1 MAANSSIVL
10 TQLDFDSYKDSLK
23 TFLKSQDRFKDY
35 DFDGSNLSVL
45 LDVLSYNTYQNA
57 FYLNMVSNE
66 MFLDSAKLRDSVI
79 SHAKELNYLPRSFRS
94 SSAVIQL
101 VITSTDAAKRSIVIP
116 KGTSFTS
123 RVDDF
128 TYNFSTTENYVIT
141 NRTPSGSSFV
151 YESEPIRVY
160 EGSYLSDTYT
170 INYANP
176 LVYKISNKRVD
187 LESVLVTVFEDNGTT
202 IQTYKRATSLFGHDE
217 NAKVFFLQ
225 PGIGDTYEI
234 VFGDGV
240 VGRKPKNNSACIIEY
255 RSCNGELPN
264 GAFKFINTARIDNEA
279 NIVIET
285 ITASAD
291 GAVAE
296 DLSSIKYNAPRAFTT
311 QERAVT
317 SEDYENLLKANFPE
331 INAVVAYGGEDA
343 SPPQYGRIFLSI
355 DLDEVDGLPK
365 IKEAEYKR
373 FLRSRSSVAIEPLF
387 VSPDY
392 TYLYVNTNIKYNI
405 NLTGLNPEDIRTYV
419 IDSILNH
426 ASTNLNNFGRTL
438 RYSRFIRDIDT
449 AEASIISNETKIE
462 LVKYLTPVLS
472 TTVTGSVTTTS
483 GSLVPSTSTTSSSS
497 NPIERLTSVLSV
509 KFNAAVGSLSRLTSG
524 SLVSLATSGVV
535 SSGQNVTIDFKNALQ
550 NDIPGKGSEYLTG
563 DIHVVSSST
572 FTYNGLSNCRL
583 EDDGD
588 GVMRIVN
595 TAGTNN
601 RTILDIGTVDYDTG
615 IIRIN
620 NFNITNYTGTSLK
633 IYAKPRTLDITS
645 TQNVILNI
653 LENDVDV
660 SIEQIRE

>member
-1 MAANSSIVL
+1 
-10 TQLDFDSYKDSLK
+10 
-23 TFLKSQDRFKDY
+23 
-35 DFDGSNLSVL
+35 
-45 LDVLSYNTYQNA
+45 
-57 FYLNMVSNE
+57 MVSNE

-101 VITSTDAAKRSIVIP
+101 VITSTDTAKRSIVIP

-141 NRTPSGSSFV
+141 KRTPSGSNLI

-225 PGIGDTYEI
+225 PGIGDTYEV

-343 SPPQYGRIFLSI
+343 TPPQYGRIFLSI

-365 IKEAEYKR
+365 IKEAEYKK

-426 ASTNLNNFGRTL
+426 ASINLNNFGRTL
-438 RYSRFIRDIDT
+438 RYSKFIRDVDS
-449 AEASIISNETKIE
+449 AETSIISNETKIE

-472 TTVTGSVTTTS
+472 TTVTGSATT
-483 GSLVPSTSTTSSSS
+483 
-497 NPIERLTSVLSV
+497 
-509 KFNAAVGSLSRLTSG
+509 TSG

>member
-1 MAANSSIVL
+1 
-10 TQLDFDSYKDSLK
+10 
-23 TFLKSQDRFKDY
+23 
-35 DFDGSNLSVL
+35 
-45 LDVLSYNTYQNA
+45 
-57 FYLNMVSNE
+57 MVSNE

-116 KGTSFTS
+116 KGTSFTT

-141 NRTPSGSSFV
+141 NRTPSGSNFV
-151 YESEPIRVY
+151 YESEAIRVY

-170 INYANP
+170 VNYDNP

-202 IQTYKRATSLFGHDE
+202 VQTYKRATSLFGHDE

-225 PGIGDTYEI
+225 PGIGDTYEV

-255 RSCNGELPN
+255 RTCSGELPN
-264 GAFKFINTARIDNEA
+264 GAFRFINTARIDNET
-279 NIVIET
+279 NVVIET

-343 SPPQYGRIFLSI
+343 TPPQYGRIFLSI

-373 FLRSRSSVAIEPLF
+373 FLRSRSSVAIEPIF

-405 NLTGLNPEDIRTYV
+405 NLTGLNPEDIRTLV

-426 ASTNLNNFGRTL
+426 ASINLNNFGRTL
-438 RYSRFIRDIDT
+438 RYSKFIRDVDT
-449 AEASIISNETKIE
+449 AETSIISNETKIE

-472 TTVTGSVTTTS
+472 TTVTGSATT
-483 GSLVPSTSTTSSSS
+483 
-497 NPIERLTSVLSV
+497 
-509 KFNAAVGSLSRLTSG
+509 TSG

-572 FTYNGLSNCRL
+572 FTYNGLPNCRL

-588 GVMRIVN
+588 GIMRIVN
-595 TAGTNN
+595 TSGTNN
-601 RTILDIGTVDYDTG
+601 RTILSVGTVDYDTG

-660 SIEQIRE
+660 TIEQIRE

>member
-1 MAANSSIVL
+1 MANSSIVL

-57 FYLNMVSNE
+57 FYLNMISNE

-94 SSAVIQL
+94 SSAVIKL
-101 VITSTDAAKRSIVIP
+101 VITSSDSAKRSIVIP

-141 NRTPSGSSFV
+141 NRTPSGSNFV
-151 YESEPIRVY
+151 YESEAIRVY
-160 EGSYLSDTYT
+160 EGNYLSDTYT
-170 INYANP
+170 VNYDRP
-176 LVYKISNKRVD
+176 LNYKISNKRVD
-187 LESVLVTVFEDNGTT
+187 LESLLVTVFEDNGTT
-202 IQTYKRATSLFGHDE
+202 VQTYKRATSLFGHDG
-217 NAKVFFLQ
+217 NSKVFFLQ
-225 PGIGDTYEI
+225 PGIGDAYEV

-240 VGRKPKNNSACIIEY
+240 VGRKPKNNSVCIIEY
-255 RSCNGELPN
+255 RTCNGELPN
-264 GAFKFINTARIDNEA
+264 GAFKFINTARIDNEP
-279 NIVIET
+279 NVVIET
-285 ITASAD
+285 ITAATD

-296 DLSSIKYNAPRAFTT
+296 DLTSIKYNAPRAFTT

-355 DLDEVDGLPK
+355 DLQEVDGLPK

-392 TYLYVNTNIKYNI
+392 TYIYVNTNIKYNI
-405 NLTGLNPEDIRTYV
+405 NLTGLNPEDIRTNV

-438 RYSRFIRDIDT
+438 RYSRFIRDIDA
-449 AEASIISNETKIE
+449 AETSIISNETEVE

-472 TTVTGSVTTTS
+472 TTVTSTPTS
-483 GSLVPSTSTTSSSS
+483 
-497 NPIERLTSVLSV
+497 
-509 KFNAAVGSLSRLTSG
+509 TSG

-535 SSGQNVTIDFKNALQ
+535 SSGQNVTIDFKNALR
-550 NDIPGKGSEYLTG
+550 NDVPGKNSEHLIG
-563 DIHVVSSST
+563 DIHIVSSST
-572 FTYNGLSNCRL
+572 FTYNGLPNCRL
-583 EDDGD
+583 EDNGD
-588 GVMRIVN
+588 GIMRIIN
-595 TAGTNN
+595 TSGTQH

-633 IYAKPRTLDITS
+633 VYAKPRNLDITS
-645 TQNVILNI
+645 SQNVILNI

-660 SIEQIRE
+660 TIEQIRE

>member
-57 FYLNMVSNE
+57 FYLNMISNE

-101 VITSTDAAKRSIVIP
+101 VITSTDTAKRSIVVP

-141 NRTPSGSSFV
+141 NRTPSGSSLV

-170 INYANP
+170 VNYDRP

-202 IQTYKRATSLFGHDE
+202 AQTYKRATSLFGHDG
-217 NAKVFFLQ
+217 NSKVFFLQ
-225 PGIGDTYEI
+225 PGIGDVYEI

-255 RSCNGELPN
+255 RTCSGELPN
-264 GAFKFINTARIDNEA
+264 GAFKFINTARIDNEP
-279 NIVIET
+279 NVVIET
-285 ITASAD
+285 ITAAAD

-343 SPPQYGRIFLSI
+343 TPPQYGRIFLSI

-365 IKEAEYKR
+365 IKEAEYKK

-392 TYLYVNTNIKYNI
+392 TYLYVKTNIKYNI
-405 NLTGLNPEDIRTYV
+405 NLTGLNPEDIRILV

-438 RYSRFIRDIDT
+438 RYSRFIRDVDA
-449 AEASIISNETKIE
+449 AENSIISNETQIE

-472 TTVTGSVTTTS
+472 TTVTGSATT
-483 GSLVPSTSTTSSSS
+483 
-497 NPIERLTSVLSV
+497 
-509 KFNAAVGSLSRLTSG
+509 TSG

-535 SSGQNVTIDFKNALQ
+535 SSGQNVTIDFKNPLR
-550 NDIPGKGSEYLTG
+550 NDIPGKGAEHLIG
-563 DIHVVSSST
+563 DIHIVSSST
-572 FTYNGLSNCRL
+572 FTYNGLANCRL

-588 GVMRIVN
+588 GIMRIVN
-595 TAGTNN
+595 TSGIQH
-601 RTILDIGTVDYDTG
+601 RTILAIGTVDYDTG

>member
-1 MAANSSIVL
+1 MANSSIVL

-23 TFLKSQDRFKDY
+23 TFLRSQDRFKDY

-101 VITSTDAAKRSIVIP
+101 VITSTDAEKRSIVIP

-141 NRTPSGSSFV
+141 NRTPSGSNFV
-151 YESEPIRVY
+151 YESEPIRIY
-160 EGSYLSDTYT
+160 EGNYLSDTYT
-170 INYANP
+170 VNYDRP

-187 LESVLVTVFEDNGTT
+187 IESLSVTVFEDNGTT
-202 IQTYKRATSLFGHDE
+202 VQTYKRATSLFGHDG
-217 NAKVFFLQ
+217 NSKVFFLQ
-225 PGIGDTYEI
+225 PGIGDTYEV

-255 RSCNGELPN
+255 RTCNGELPN
-264 GAFKFINTARIDNEA
+264 GAFKFINTARIDNEP
-279 NIVIET
+279 NVVIET
-285 ITASAD
+285 ITAASD

-296 DLSSIKYNAPRAFTT
+296 DLNSIKYNAPRAFTT

-343 SPPQYGRIFLSI
+343 TPPQFGRIFLSI

-405 NLTGLNPEDIRTYV
+405 NLTGLNPEDIRTFV

-438 RYSRFIRDIDT
+438 RYSRFIRDIDS

-462 LVKYLTPVLS
+462 LIKYLTPVLS
-472 TTVTGSVTTTS
+472 TTVTGSATT
-483 GSLVPSTSTTSSSS
+483 
-497 NPIERLTSVLSV
+497 
-509 KFNAAVGSLSRLTSG
+509 TSG

-595 TAGTNN
+595 TSGTNN

-645 TQNVILNI
+645 VQNVILNI

-660 SIEQIRE
+660 TIEQIRE

>member
-1 MAANSSIVL
+1 MANSSIVL

-23 TFLKSQDRFKDY
+23 TFLRSQDRFKDY

-101 VITSTDAAKRSIVIP
+101 VITSTNAEKRSIVIP

-141 NRTPSGSSFV
+141 NRTPSGSNFV
-151 YESEPIRVY
+151 YESEPIRIY
-160 EGSYLSDTYT
+160 EGNYLSDTYT
-170 INYANP
+170 VNYDRP

-187 LESVLVTVFEDNGTT
+187 IESLSVTVFEDNGTT
-202 IQTYKRATSLFGHDE
+202 VQTYKRATSLFGHDG
-217 NAKVFFLQ
+217 NSKVFFLQ
-225 PGIGDTYEI
+225 PGIGDTYEV

-255 RSCNGELPN
+255 RTCNGELPN
-264 GAFKFINTARIDNEA
+264 GAFKFINTARIDNEP
-279 NIVIET
+279 NVVIET
-285 ITASAD
+285 ITAASD

-296 DLSSIKYNAPRAFTT
+296 DLNSIKYNAPRAFTT

-343 SPPQYGRIFLSI
+343 TPPQFGRIFLSI

-405 NLTGLNPEDIRTYV
+405 NLTGLNPEDIRTFV

-438 RYSRFIRDIDT
+438 RYSRFIRDIDS

-462 LVKYLTPVLS
+462 LIKYLTPVLS
-472 TTVTGSVTTTS
+472 TTVTGSATT
-483 GSLVPSTSTTSSSS
+483 
-497 NPIERLTSVLSV
+497 
-509 KFNAAVGSLSRLTSG
+509 TSG

-595 TAGTNN
+595 TSGTNN

-645 TQNVILNI
+645 VQNVILNI

-660 SIEQIRE
+660 TIEQIRE

>member
-101 VITSTDAAKRSIVIP
+101 VITSTDTAKRSIVIP

-141 NRTPSGSSFV
+141 KRTPSGSNLI

-225 PGIGDTYEI
+225 PGIGDTYEV

-343 SPPQYGRIFLSI
+343 TPPQYGRIFLSI

-365 IKEAEYKR
+365 IKEAEYKK

-426 ASTNLNNFGRTL
+426 ASINLNNFGRTL
-438 RYSRFIRDIDT
+438 RYSKFIRDVDS
-449 AEASIISNETKIE
+449 AETSIISNETKIE

-472 TTVTGSVTTTS
+472 TTVTGSATT
-483 GSLVPSTSTTSSSS
+483 
-497 NPIERLTSVLSV
+497 
-509 KFNAAVGSLSRLTSG
+509 TSG

>member
-1 MAANSSIVL
+1 
-10 TQLDFDSYKDSLK
+10 
-23 TFLKSQDRFKDY
+23 
-35 DFDGSNLSVL
+35 
-45 LDVLSYNTYQNA
+45 
-57 FYLNMVSNE
+57 
-66 MFLDSAKLRDSVI
+66 VI

-94 SSAVIQL
+94 SSAVIKL
-101 VITSTDAAKRSIVIP
+101 VITSSDSAKRSIVIP

-141 NRTPSGSSFV
+141 NRTPSGSNFV
-151 YESEPIRVY
+151 YESEAIRVY

-170 INYANP
+170 VNYDRP
-176 LVYKISNKRVD
+176 LNYKISNKRVD
-187 LESVLVTVFEDNGTT
+187 LESLLVTVFEDNGTT
-202 IQTYKRATSLFGHDE
+202 VQTYKRATSLFGHDG
-217 NAKVFFLQ
+217 NSKVFFLQ
-225 PGIGDTYEI
+225 PGIGDTYEV

-240 VGRKPKNNSACIIEY
+240 VGRKPKNNSVCIIEY
-255 RSCNGELPN
+255 RTCNGELPN
-264 GAFKFINTARIDNEA
+264 GAFKFINTARIDNEP
-279 NIVIET
+279 NVVIET
-285 ITASAD
+285 ITAATD

-296 DLSSIKYNAPRAFTT
+296 DLTSIKYNAPRAFTT

-355 DLDEVDGLPK
+355 DLQEVDGLPK

-392 TYLYVNTNIKYNI
+392 TYVYVNTNIKYNI
-405 NLTGLNPEDIRTYV
+405 NLTGLNPEDIRTNV

-438 RYSRFIRDIDT
+438 RYSRFIRDIDA
-449 AEASIISNETKIE
+449 AETSIISNETEVE

-472 TTVTGSVTTTS
+472 TTVTSTPTS
-483 GSLVPSTSTTSSSS
+483 
-497 NPIERLTSVLSV
+497 
-509 KFNAAVGSLSRLTSG
+509 TSG

-535 SSGQNVTIDFKNALQ
+535 SSGQNVTIDFKNPLR
-550 NDIPGKGSEYLTG
+550 NDVPGKSAEHLIG
-563 DIHVVSSST
+563 DIHIVSSST
-572 FTYNGLSNCRL
+572 FTYNGLPNCRL
-583 EDDGD
+583 EDNGD
-588 GVMRIVN
+588 GIMRIIN
-595 TAGTNN
+595 TSVTHH

-633 IYAKPRTLDITS
+633 VYAKPRNLDITS
-645 TQNVILNI
+645 SQNVILNI

-660 SIEQIRE
+660 TIEQIRE

>member
-57 FYLNMVSNE
+57 FYLNMISNE
-66 MFLDSAKLRDSVI
+66 MFLDSAKLRDSVV

-101 VITSTDAAKRSIVIP
+101 VITSSDASKRSIVIP

-141 NRTPSGSSFV
+141 NRTPSGSNFV
-151 YESEPIRVY
+151 YESEAIRIY
-160 EGSYLSDTYT
+160 EGNYLSDTYT
-170 INYANP
+170 VNYDRP

-187 LESVLVTVFEDNGTT
+187 LESVLVTVFEDNGTSV
-202 IQTYKRATSLFGHDE
+202 QTYKRATSLFGHDG
-217 NAKVFFLQ
+217 NSKVFFLQ
-225 PGIGDTYEI
+225 PGLGDAYEV

-240 VGRKPKNNSACIIEY
+240 VGRKPKNNSAVIIEY
-255 RSCNGELPN
+255 RVCTGELPN
-264 GAFKFINTARIDNEA
+264 GAFKFINTARIDNEP
-279 NIVIET
+279 NVVIET
-285 ITASAD
+285 ITAAAD

-343 SPPQYGRIFLSI
+343 NPPQYGRIFLSI

-365 IKEAEYKR
+365 IKEAEYKK

-392 TYLYVNTNIKYNI
+392 TYLYVNTKIKYNI
-405 NLTGLNPEDIRTYV
+405 NLTGLNPEDIRTNV
-419 IDSILNH
+419 IDSILTH
-426 ASTNLNNFGRTL
+426 ASVNLNNFGRTL
-438 RYSRFIRDIDT
+438 RYSRFIRDVDA
-449 AEASIISNETKIE
+449 AETSIISNETQVE

-472 TTVTGSVTTTS
+472 TTVTSTPTS
-483 GSLVPSTSTTSSSS
+483 
-497 NPIERLTSVLSV
+497 
-509 KFNAAVGSLSRLTSG
+509 TSG
-524 SLVSLATSGVV
+524 SLVSLATSGVI
-535 SSGQNVTIDFKNALQ
+535 SSGQNVTIDFKNALR
-550 NDIPGKGSEYLTG
+550 NDVPGKGAEHLIG

-572 FTYNGLSNCRL
+572 FTYNGLPNCRL
-583 EDDGD
+583 EDNGD
-588 GVMRIVN
+588 GIMRIIN
-595 TAGTNN
+595 TSGTQH

-615 IIRIN
+615 IVRIN
-620 NFNITNYTGTSLK
+620 NFNITNFTGTSLK
-633 IYAKPRTLDITS
+633 IYAKPRNLDITS
-645 TQNVILNI
+645 SQNVILNI

-660 SIEQIRE
+660 TIEQIRE

>member
-23 TFLKSQDRFKDY
+23 TFLRSQDRFKDY

-57 FYLNMVSNE
+57 FYLNMISNE

-101 VITSTDAAKRSIVIP
+101 IITSTDTAKRSIVIP

-141 NRTPSGSSFV
+141 NRTPSGSSLV

-160 EGSYLSDTYT
+160 EGNYLSDTYT
-170 INYANP
+170 VNYDRP
-176 LVYKISNKRVD
+176 LIYKISNKRVD
-187 LESVLVTVFEDNGTT
+187 LESLLVTVFEDNGTT
-202 IQTYKRATSLFGHDE
+202 VQTYKRATSLFGHDE
-217 NAKVFFLQ
+217 NSKVFFLQ
-225 PGIGDTYEI
+225 PGIGDTYEV

-255 RSCNGELPN
+255 RTCNGELPN
-264 GAFKFINTARIDNEA
+264 GAFKFINTARIDNET
-279 NIVIET
+279 NVVIET
-285 ITASAD
+285 ITSAAD

-296 DLSSIKYNAPRAFTT
+296 DLNSIKYNAPRAFTT

-343 SPPQYGRIFLSI
+343 TPPQYGRIFLSI

-365 IKEAEYKR
+365 IKEAEYKK
-373 FLRSRSSVAIEPLF
+373 FLSSRSSVAIEPLF

-405 NLTGLNPEDIRTYV
+405 NLTGLNPEDIRTLV

-438 RYSRFIRDIDT
+438 RYSRFIRDVDA

-472 TTVTGSVTTTS
+472 TTVTGSATT
-483 GSLVPSTSTTSSSS
+483 
-497 NPIERLTSVLSV
+497 
-509 KFNAAVGSLSRLTSG
+509 TSG

-535 SSGQNVTIDFKNALQ
+535 SSGQNVTIDFKNPLQ

-588 GVMRIVN
+588 GAMRIVN
-595 TAGTNN
+595 TSGTNN
-601 RTILDIGTVDYDTG
+601 RTILKIGTVDYDTG

-620 NFNITNYTGTSLK
+620 NFNITNYAGTSLK

-660 SIEQIRE
+660 TIEQIRE

>member
-1 MAANSSIVL
+1 MANSSIVL

-57 FYLNMVSNE
+57 FYLNMISNE

-94 SSAVIQL
+94 SSAVIKL
-101 VITSTDAAKRSIVIP
+101 VITSSDAAKRSIVIP

-141 NRTPSGSSFV
+141 NRTPSGSNFV
-151 YESEPIRVY
+151 YESEAIRVY
-160 EGSYLSDTYT
+160 EGNYLSDTYT
-170 INYANP
+170 VNYDRP
-176 LVYKISNKRVD
+176 LNYKISNKRVD
-187 LESVLVTVFEDNGTT
+187 LESLLVTVFEDNGTT
-202 IQTYKRATSLFGHDE
+202 VQTYKRATSLFGHDG
-217 NAKVFFLQ
+217 NSKVFFLQ
-225 PGIGDTYEI
+225 PGIGDAYEV

-240 VGRKPKNNSACIIEY
+240 VGRKPKNNSVCIIEY
-255 RSCNGELPN
+255 RTCNGELPN
-264 GAFKFINTARIDNEA
+264 GAFKFINTARIDNEP
-279 NIVIET
+279 NVVIET
-285 ITASAD
+285 ITAATD

-296 DLSSIKYNAPRAFTT
+296 DLNSIKYNAPRAFTT

-343 SPPQYGRIFLSI
+343 NPPQYGRIFLSI

-405 NLTGLNPEDIRTYV
+405 NLTGLNPEDIRTNV

-426 ASTNLNNFGRTL
+426 ASVNLNNFGRTL
-438 RYSRFIRDIDT
+438 RYSRFIRDIDA
-449 AEASIISNETKIE
+449 AETSIISNETQVE

-472 TTVTGSVTTTS
+472 TTVTSTPTS
-483 GSLVPSTSTTSSSS
+483 
-497 NPIERLTSVLSV
+497 
-509 KFNAAVGSLSRLTSG
+509 TSG

-535 SSGQNVTIDFKNALQ
+535 SSGQNVTIDFKNPLR
-550 NDIPGKGSEYLTG
+550 NDVPGKGAEHLIG
-563 DIHVVSSST
+563 DIHIVSSST
-572 FTYNGLSNCRL
+572 FTYNGLANCRL
-583 EDDGD
+583 EDNGD
-588 GVMRIVN
+588 GIMRIIN
-595 TAGTNN
+595 TSGTQH

-615 IIRIN
+615 IIRID

-633 IYAKPRTLDITS
+633 VYAKPRNLDITS
-645 TQNVILNI
+645 SQNVILNI

-660 SIEQIRE
+660 TIEQIRE

>member
-1 MAANSSIVL
+1 MANSSIVL

-57 FYLNMVSNE
+57 FYLNMISNE

-94 SSAVIQL
+94 SSAVIKL
-101 VITSTDAAKRSIVIP
+101 VITSSDSAKRSIVIP

-141 NRTPSGSSFV
+141 NRTPSGSNFV
-151 YESEPIRVY
+151 YESEAIRVY
-160 EGSYLSDTYT
+160 EGNYLSDTYT
-170 INYANP
+170 VNYDRP
-176 LVYKISNKRVD
+176 LNYKISNKRVD
-187 LESVLVTVFEDNGTT
+187 LESLLVTVFEDNGTT
-202 IQTYKRATSLFGHDE
+202 VQTYKRATSLFGHDG
-217 NAKVFFLQ
+217 NSKVFFLQ
-225 PGIGDTYEI
+225 PGIGDAYEV

-240 VGRKPKNNSACIIEY
+240 VGRKPKNNSVCIIEY
-255 RSCNGELPN
+255 RTCNGELPN
-264 GAFKFINTARIDNEA
+264 GAFKFINTARIDNEP
-279 NIVIET
+279 NVVIET
-285 ITASAD
+285 ITAATD

-296 DLSSIKYNAPRAFTT
+296 DLNSIKYNAPRAFTT

-343 SPPQYGRIFLSI
+343 NPPQYGRIFLSI

-405 NLTGLNPEDIRTYV
+405 NLTGLNPEDIRTNV

-426 ASTNLNNFGRTL
+426 ASVNLNNFGRTL
-438 RYSRFIRDIDT
+438 RYSRFIRDIDA
-449 AEASIISNETKIE
+449 AETSIISNETEVE

-472 TTVTGSVTTTS
+472 TTVTSTPTS
-483 GSLVPSTSTTSSSS
+483 
-497 NPIERLTSVLSV
+497 
-509 KFNAAVGSLSRLTSG
+509 TSG

-535 SSGQNVTIDFKNALQ
+535 SSGQNVTIDFKNPLR
-550 NDIPGKGSEYLTG
+550 NDVPGKGAEHLIG

-572 FTYNGLSNCRL
+572 FTYNGLANCRL
-583 EDDGD
+583 EDNGD
-588 GVMRIVN
+588 GIMRIIN
-595 TAGTNN
+595 TSGTQH

-615 IIRIN
+615 IIRID

-633 IYAKPRTLDITS
+633 VYAKPRNLDITS
-645 TQNVILNI
+645 SQNVILNI

-660 SIEQIRE
+660 TIEQIRE

>member
-57 FYLNMVSNE
+57 FYLNMISNE

-94 SSAVIQL
+94 SSATIKL
-101 VITSTDAAKRSIVIP
+101 VITSSDTAKRSIVIP

-141 NRTPSGSSFV
+141 NRTPVGSNLV
-151 YESEPIRVY
+151 YESEAIRIY
-160 EGSYLSDTYT
+160 EGNYLSDTYT
-170 INYANP
+170 VNYANP

-187 LESVLVTVFEDNGTT
+187 LESVLVTVFEDNGTSV
-202 IQTYKRATSLFGHDE
+202 QTYKRATSLFGHDE

-225 PGIGDTYEI
+225 PGTDDTYEV

-255 RSCNGELPN
+255 RTCSGELPN
-264 GAFKFINTARIDNEA
+264 GAFKFINTARIDNEP
-279 NIVIET
+279 NVVIET
-285 ITASAD
+285 ITAASD

-296 DLSSIKYNAPRAFTT
+296 DLNSIKYNAPRAFTT

-343 SPPQYGRIFLSI
+343 NPPQYGRIFLSI

-365 IKEAEYKR
+365 IKEAEYKK

-392 TYLYVNTNIKYNI
+392 TYLYVKTNIKYNI
-405 NLTGLNPEDIRTYV
+405 NLTGLNPEDIRTNV

-426 ASTNLNNFGRTL
+426 ASINLNNFGRTL
-438 RYSRFIRDIDT
+438 RYSRFIRDVDA
-449 AEASIISNETKIE
+449 AETSIISNETQVE

-472 TTVTGSVTTTS
+472 TTVT
-483 GSLVPSTSTTSSSS
+483 SS
-497 NPIERLTSVLSV
+497 
-509 KFNAAVGSLSRLTSG
+509 AGATSG

-535 SSGQNVTIDFKNALQ
+535 SSGQNVTIDFKNPLK
-550 NDIPGKGSEYLTG
+550 NDVPGKGPEHLSG
-563 DIHVVSSST
+563 DIHVISSST
-572 FTYNGLSNCRL
+572 FTYNGLPNCRL

-588 GVMRIVN
+588 GSVRIVN
-595 TAGTNN
+595 TSGKNH
-601 RTILDIGTVDYDTG
+601 RTILKIGTVDYDTG

-633 IYAKPRTLDITS
+633 VYAKPRNLDITS
-645 TQNVILNI
+645 SQNVILNI

-660 SIEQIRE
+660 TIEQIRE

>member
-141 NRTPSGSSFV
+141 KRTPSGSNLV
-151 YESEPIRVY
+151 YESEPIRIY
-160 EGSYLSDTYT
+160 EGNYLSDTYT
-170 INYANP
+170 VNYANP

-202 IQTYKRATSLFGHDE
+202 VQTYKRATSLFGHDE

-225 PGIGDTYEI
+225 PGIGDTYEV

-255 RSCNGELPN
+255 RSCTGELPN
-264 GAFKFINTARIDNEA
+264 GAFKFINTARIDDEPNV
-279 NIVIET
+279 VIET
-285 ITASAD
+285 ITAAAD

-343 SPPQYGRIFLSI
+343 TPPQYGRIFLSI

-426 ASTNLNNFGRTL
+426 ASINLNNFGRTL
-438 RYSRFIRDIDT
+438 RYSKFIRDVDS

-472 TTVTGSVTTTS
+472 TTVTGSTTT
-483 GSLVPSTSTTSSSS
+483 
-497 NPIERLTSVLSV
+497 
-509 KFNAAVGSLSRLTSG
+509 TSG

-601 RTILDIGTVDYDTG
+601 RTILKIGTVDYDTG

-633 IYAKPRTLDITS
+633 IYAKPRTLDIIS
-645 TQNVILNI
+645 SQNVILNI

>member
-1 MAANSSIVL
+1 MANSSIVL

-23 TFLKSQDRFKDY
+23 TFLRSQDRFKDY

-141 NRTPSGSSFV
+141 NRTPAGSSFV

-160 EGSYLSDTYT
+160 EGNYLSDTYT
-170 INYANP
+170 VNYDRP
-176 LVYKISNKRVD
+176 LIYKISNKRVD
-187 LESVLVTVFEDNGTT
+187 IESVSVTVFEDNGTT
-202 IQTYKRATSLFGHDE
+202 VQTYKRATSLFGHDG
-217 NAKVFFLQ
+217 NSKVFFLQ
-225 PGIGDTYEI
+225 PGIGDTYEV

-240 VGRKPKNNSACIIEY
+240 VGRKPKNNSACVIEY
-255 RSCNGELPN
+255 RTCNGELPN
-264 GAFKFINTARIDNEA
+264 GAFKFINTARIDNET
-279 NIVIET
+279 NVVIET
-285 ITASAD
+285 ITAASD

-296 DLSSIKYNAPRAFTT
+296 DLNSIKYNAPRAFTT

-343 SPPQYGRIFLSI
+343 TPPQYGRIFLSI

-405 NLTGLNPEDIRTYV
+405 NLTGLNPEDIRTFV

-438 RYSRFIRDIDT
+438 RYSRFIRDIDS

-462 LVKYLTPVLS
+462 LIKYLTPVLS
-472 TTVTGSVTTTS
+472 TTVTGNATT
-483 GSLVPSTSTTSSSS
+483 
-497 NPIERLTSVLSV
+497 
-509 KFNAAVGSLSRLTSG
+509 TSG

-595 TAGTNN
+595 TSGTNN
-601 RTILDIGTVDYDTG
+601 RTILNIGTVDYDTG

-645 TQNVILNI
+645 VQNVILNI

-660 SIEQIRE
+660 TIEQIRE

>member
-101 VITSTDAAKRSIVIP
+101 VITSTDMAKRSIVIP

-141 NRTPSGSSFV
+141 KRTPSGSNLI

-225 PGIGDTYEI
+225 PGIGDTYEV

-279 NIVIET
+279 NIVIKT

-343 SPPQYGRIFLSI
+343 TPPQYGRIFLSI

-365 IKEAEYKR
+365 IKEAEYKK

-426 ASTNLNNFGRTL
+426 ASINLNNFGRTL
-438 RYSRFIRDIDT
+438 RYSKFIRDVDS
-449 AEASIISNETKIE
+449 AETSIISNETKIE
-462 LVKYLTPVLS
+462 LIKYLTPVLS
-472 TTVTGSVTTTS
+472 TTVTGSATT
-483 GSLVPSTSTTSSSS
+483 
-497 NPIERLTSVLSV
+497 
-509 KFNAAVGSLSRLTSG
+509 TSG

-535 SSGQNVTIDFKNALQ
+535 SSGQNVTIDFKNPLQ

>member
-1 MAANSSIVL
+1 MANSSIVL

-23 TFLKSQDRFKDY
+23 TFLRSQDRFKDY

-57 FYLNMVSNE
+57 FYLNMISNE

-101 VITSTDAAKRSIVIP
+101 VITSTDAEKRSIVIP

-141 NRTPSGSSFV
+141 NRTPAGSSLV
-151 YESEPIRVY
+151 YESEPIRIY
-160 EGSYLSDTYT
+160 EGNYLSDTYT
-170 INYANP
+170 VNYDRP

-187 LESVLVTVFEDNGTT
+187 IESLSVTVFEDNGTT
-202 IQTYKRATSLFGHDE
+202 VQTYKRATSLFGHDG
-217 NAKVFFLQ
+217 NSKVFFLQ
-225 PGIGDTYEI
+225 PGIGDTYEV

-255 RSCNGELPN
+255 RTCNGELPN
-264 GAFKFINTARIDNEA
+264 GAFKFINTARIDNEP
-279 NIVIET
+279 NVVIET
-285 ITASAD
+285 ITAASD

-296 DLSSIKYNAPRAFTT
+296 DLNSIKYNAPRAFTT

-343 SPPQYGRIFLSI
+343 TPPQFGRIFLSI

-405 NLTGLNPEDIRTYV
+405 NLTGLNPEDIRTFV

-438 RYSRFIRDIDT
+438 RYSRFIRDIDS

-462 LVKYLTPVLS
+462 LIKYLTPVLS
-472 TTVTGSVTTTS
+472 TTVTGSATT
-483 GSLVPSTSTTSSSS
+483 
-497 NPIERLTSVLSV
+497 
-509 KFNAAVGSLSRLTSG
+509 TSG

-595 TAGTNN
+595 TSGTNN
-601 RTILDIGTVDYDTG
+601 RTILNIGTVDYDTG

-645 TQNVILNI
+645 VQNVILNI

-660 SIEQIRE
+660 TIEQIRE

>member
-57 FYLNMVSNE
+57 FYLNMISNE

-141 NRTPSGSSFV
+141 NRTPSGSNFV
-151 YESEPIRVY
+151 YESEAIRVY

-170 INYANP
+170 VNYDNP
-176 LVYKISNKRVD
+176 LIYKISNKRVD

-202 IQTYKRATSLFGHDE
+202 VQTYKRATSLFGHDE

-225 PGIGDTYEI
+225 PGIGDTYEV

-240 VGRKPKNNSACIIEY
+240 VGRKPKNNSVCIIEY

-264 GAFKFINTARIDNEA
+264 GAFRFINTARIDNET
-279 NIVIET
+279 NVVIET

-343 SPPQYGRIFLSI
+343 TPPQYGRIFLSI

-387 VSPDY
+387 ISPDY

-405 NLTGLNPEDIRTYV
+405 NLTGLNPEDIRTLV

-426 ASTNLNNFGRTL
+426 ASINLNNFGRTL
-438 RYSRFIRDIDT
+438 RYSKFIRDVDT
-449 AEASIISNETKIE
+449 AETSIISNETKIE

-472 TTVTGSVTTTS
+472 TTVTSNATT
-483 GSLVPSTSTTSSSS
+483 
-497 NPIERLTSVLSV
+497 
-509 KFNAAVGSLSRLTSG
+509 TSG

-572 FTYNGLSNCRL
+572 FTYNGLPNCRL

-588 GVMRIVN
+588 GIMRIVN
-595 TAGTNN
+595 TSGTNN
-601 RTILDIGTVDYDTG
+601 RTILTVGTVDYDTG

>member
-57 FYLNMVSNE
+57 FYLNMISNE

-101 VITSTDAAKRSIVIP
+101 VITSSDASKRSIVIP

-141 NRTPSGSSFV
+141 NRTPSGSNFV
-151 YESEPIRVY
+151 YESEAIRVY
-160 EGSYLSDTYT
+160 EGNYLSDTYT
-170 INYANP
+170 VNYDRP
-176 LVYKISNKRVD
+176 LNYKISNKRVD
-187 LESVLVTVFEDNGTT
+187 LESLLVTVFEDNGTT
-202 IQTYKRATSLFGHDE
+202 VQTYKRATSLFGHDG
-217 NAKVFFLQ
+217 NSKVFFLQ
-225 PGIGDTYEI
+225 PGIGDTYEV

-240 VGRKPKNNSACIIEY
+240 VGRKPKNNSVCIIEY
-255 RSCNGELPN
+255 RTCNGELPN
-264 GAFKFINTARIDNEA
+264 GAFKFINTARIDNEP
-279 NIVIET
+279 NVVIET
-285 ITASAD
+285 ITAATD

-296 DLSSIKYNAPRAFTT
+296 DLNSIKYNAPRAFTT

-343 SPPQYGRIFLSI
+343 TPPQYGRIFLSI

-365 IKEAEYKR
+365 IKEAEYKK

-405 NLTGLNPEDIRTYV
+405 NLTGLNPEDIRTNV

-438 RYSRFIRDIDT
+438 RYSRFIRDIDA
-449 AEASIISNETKIE
+449 AETSIISNETEVE

-472 TTVTGSVTTTS
+472 TTVTSTPTS
-483 GSLVPSTSTTSSSS
+483 
-497 NPIERLTSVLSV
+497 
-509 KFNAAVGSLSRLTSG
+509 TSG

-535 SSGQNVTIDFKNALQ
+535 SSGQNVTIDFKNPLQ

-588 GVMRIVN
+588 GAMRIVN
-595 TAGTNN
+595 TSGTNN
-601 RTILDIGTVDYDTG
+601 RTILKIGTVNYDTG
-615 IIRIN
+615 IIQID

-645 TQNVILNI
+645 SQNVILNI

>member
-57 FYLNMVSNE
+57 FYLNMISNE
-66 MFLDSAKLRDSVI
+66 MFLDSAKLRDSVV

-101 VITSTDAAKRSIVIP
+101 VITSSDASKRSIVIP

-141 NRTPSGSSFV
+141 NRTPSGSNFV
-151 YESEPIRVY
+151 YESEAIRVY
-160 EGSYLSDTYT
+160 EGNYLSDTYT
-170 INYANP
+170 VNYANP
-176 LVYKISNKRVD
+176 LIYKISNKRVD

-202 IQTYKRATSLFGHDE
+202 VQTYKRATSLFGHDG
-217 NAKVFFLQ
+217 NSKVFFLQ
-225 PGIGDTYEI
+225 PGIGDTYEV

-255 RSCNGELPN
+255 RTCSGELPN
-264 GAFKFINTARIDNEA
+264 GAFRFINTARIDNEPTV
-279 NIVIET
+279 VIET
-285 ITASAD
+285 ITAAAD

-343 SPPQYGRIFLSI
+343 NPPQYGRIFLSI

-365 IKEAEYKR
+365 IKEAEYKK

-392 TYLYVNTNIKYNI
+392 TYLYVNTKIKYNI
-405 NLTGLNPEDIRTYV
+405 NLTGLNPEDIRTNV
-419 IDSILNH
+419 IDSILTH
-426 ASTNLNNFGRTL
+426 ASVNLNNFGRTL
-438 RYSRFIRDIDT
+438 RYSKFIRDVDA
-449 AEASIISNETKIE
+449 AETSIISNETQVE

-472 TTVTGSVTTTS
+472 TTVTSTPTS
-483 GSLVPSTSTTSSSS
+483 
-497 NPIERLTSVLSV
+497 
-509 KFNAAVGSLSRLTSG
+509 TSG
-524 SLVSLATSGVV
+524 SLVSLATSGVI
-535 SSGQNVTIDFKNALQ
+535 SSGQNVTIDFKNALR
-550 NDIPGKGSEYLTG
+550 NDVPGKGAEHLIG

-572 FTYNGLSNCRL
+572 FTYNGLPNCRL
-583 EDDGD
+583 EDNGD
-588 GVMRIVN
+588 GIMRIIN
-595 TAGTNN
+595 TSGTQH

-615 IIRIN
+615 IVRIN

-633 IYAKPRTLDITS
+633 IYAKPRNLDITS
-645 TQNVILNI
+645 SQNVILNI

-660 SIEQIRE
+660 TIEQIRE

>member
-1 MAANSSIVL
+1 MI
-10 TQLDFDSYKDSLK
+10 
-23 TFLKSQDRFKDY
+23 
-35 DFDGSNLSVL
+35 
-45 LDVLSYNTYQNA
+45 
-57 FYLNMVSNE
+57 SNE

-101 VITSTDAAKRSIVIP
+101 VITSTNTAKRSIVIP

-141 NRTPSGSSFV
+141 NRTPSGSSLV

-170 INYANP
+170 VNYDRP

-202 IQTYKRATSLFGHDE
+202 VQTYKRATSLFGHDG

-225 PGIGDTYEI
+225 PGIGDVYEV

-255 RSCNGELPN
+255 RTCSGELPN
-264 GAFKFINTARIDNEA
+264 GAFKFINTASIDGET
-279 NIVIET
+279 NIVIQT
-285 ITASAD
+285 IIAAAD

-296 DLSSIKYNAPRAFTT
+296 DLNSIKYNAPRAFTT

-343 SPPQYGRIFLSI
+343 TPPQYGRIFLSI

-365 IKEAEYKR
+365 IKEAEYKK

-392 TYLYVNTNIKYNI
+392 TYLYVKTNIKYNI
-405 NLTGLNPEDIRTYV
+405 NLTGLNPEDIRTLV

-438 RYSRFIRDIDT
+438 RYSRFIRDVDA
-449 AEASIISNETKIE
+449 AENSIISNETKIE
-462 LVKYLTPVLS
+462 LVKYLTPILS
-472 TTVTGSVTTTS
+472 TTVTGSATT
-483 GSLVPSTSTTSSSS
+483 
-497 NPIERLTSVLSV
+497 
-509 KFNAAVGSLSRLTSG
+509 TSG

-535 SSGQNVTIDFKNALQ
+535 SSGQNVTIDFKNTLQ

-588 GVMRIVN
+588 GAMRIVN
-595 TAGTNN
+595 TSGTNN
-601 RTILDIGTVDYDTG
+601 RTILKIGTVDYDTG
-615 IIRIN
+615 VIRIN

-645 TQNVILNI
+645 SQNVILNI

>member
-23 TFLKSQDRFKDY
+23 TFLRSQDRFKDY

-57 FYLNMVSNE
+57 FYLNMISNE

-101 VITSTDAAKRSIVIP
+101 VITSTDTAKRSIVIP

-141 NRTPSGSSFV
+141 NRTPSGSSLV

-160 EGSYLSDTYT
+160 EGNYLSDTYT
-170 INYANP
+170 VNYDRP
-176 LVYKISNKRVD
+176 LIYKISNKRVD
-187 LESVLVTVFEDNGTT
+187 LESLLVTVFEDNGTT
-202 IQTYKRATSLFGHDE
+202 VQTYKRATSLFGHDE
-217 NAKVFFLQ
+217 NSKVFFLQ
-225 PGIGDTYEI
+225 PGIGDTYEV

-255 RSCNGELPN
+255 RTCNGELPN
-264 GAFKFINTARIDNEA
+264 GAFKFINTARIDNET
-279 NIVIET
+279 NVVIET
-285 ITASAD
+285 ITSAAD

-296 DLSSIKYNAPRAFTT
+296 DLNSIKYNAPRAFTT

-343 SPPQYGRIFLSI
+343 TPPQYGRIFLSI

-365 IKEAEYKR
+365 IKEAEYKK

-405 NLTGLNPEDIRTYV
+405 NLTGLNPEDIRTLV

-438 RYSRFIRDIDT
+438 RYSRFIRDVDA

-472 TTVTGSVTTTS
+472 TTVTGSATT
-483 GSLVPSTSTTSSSS
+483 
-497 NPIERLTSVLSV
+497 
-509 KFNAAVGSLSRLTSG
+509 TSG

-535 SSGQNVTIDFKNALQ
+535 SSGQNVTIDFKNPLQ

-588 GVMRIVN
+588 GAMRIVN
-595 TAGTNN
+595 TSGTNN
-601 RTILDIGTVDYDTG
+601 RTILKIGTVDYDTG

-620 NFNITNYTGTSLK
+620 NFNITNYAGTSLK

-660 SIEQIRE
+660 TIEQIRE

>member
-1 MAANSSIVL
+1 MI
-10 TQLDFDSYKDSLK
+10 
-23 TFLKSQDRFKDY
+23 
-35 DFDGSNLSVL
+35 
-45 LDVLSYNTYQNA
+45 
-57 FYLNMVSNE
+57 SNE

-101 VITSTDAAKRSIVIP
+101 VITSTNTAKRSIVIP

-141 NRTPSGSSFV
+141 NRTPSGSSLV

-170 INYANP
+170 VNYDRP

-202 IQTYKRATSLFGHDE
+202 VQTYKRATSLFGHDG
-217 NAKVFFLQ
+217 NSKVFFLQ
-225 PGIGDTYEI
+225 PGIGDAYEI

-255 RSCNGELPN
+255 RTCSGELPN
-264 GAFKFINTARIDNEA
+264 GAFKFINTASIDGET
-279 NIVIET
+279 NIVIQT
-285 ITASAD
+285 ITAAAD

-296 DLSSIKYNAPRAFTT
+296 DLNSIKYNAPRAFTT

-365 IKEAEYKR
+365 IKEAEYKK

-392 TYLYVNTNIKYNI
+392 TYLYVKTNIKYNI
-405 NLTGLNPEDIRTYV
+405 NLTGLNPEDIRTNV

-426 ASTNLNNFGRTL
+426 ASVNLNNFGRTL
-438 RYSRFIRDIDT
+438 RYSRFIRDVDA
-449 AEASIISNETKIE
+449 AETSIISNETQVE
-462 LVKYLTPVLS
+462 LIKYLTPVLS
-472 TTVTGSVTTTS
+472 TTVT
-483 GSLVPSTSTTSSSS
+483 STSTS
-497 NPIERLTSVLSV
+497 
-509 KFNAAVGSLSRLTSG
+509 TSG
-524 SLVSLATSGVV
+524 SLVSLATSGVI
-535 SSGQNVTIDFKNALQ
+535 SSGQNVTIDFKNPLR
-550 NDIPGKGSEYLTG
+550 NDIPGKGVEHLTG

-588 GVMRIVN
+588 GTMRIVN
-595 TAGTNN
+595 TSGKND
-601 RTILDIGTVDYDTG
+601 RTILKIGTVDYDTG

-645 TQNVILNI
+645 SQNVILNI
-653 LENDVDV
+653 IENDVDV